1 MTNASRQRIPAAPVD
16 AASRAA
22 RTARLTI
29 RLRYATT
36 GAILGVVWMIS
47 SGQPLVTHL
56 VRSFIVAVVMVLLLQ
71 LLRRRPKKGQNRAGG
86 MSAAALAAL
95 IGAKLVLLLIAAG
108 AELALQHANV
118 PDPDPI
124 VAVGLFVTVAV
135 GGPFAHRFLERPASP
150 A

>member
-1 MTNASRQRIPAAPVD
+1 MTNASRQRVPAAPVD

-22 RTARLTI
+22 RKARLSI
-29 RLRYATT
+29 WLRYATI
-36 GAILGVVWMIS
+36 GAVLGVVWMIS

-71 LLRRRPKKGQNRAGG
+71 LLKRRPKKGQNRAGTT
-86 MSAAALAAL
+86 SAASLAAL
-95 IGAKLVLLLIAAG
+95 IGAKLALLLVAAG

-118 PDPDPI
+118 ADPDPI
-124 VAVGLFVTVAV
+124 VAAGLFVTVAV
-135 GGPFAHRFLERPASP
+135 GGPFAHRFFERPASP

>member
-1 MTNASRQRIPAAPVD
+1 MTNASHQRVPAASVD

-22 RTARLTI
+22 RKARLTI
-29 RLRYATT
+29 WLRYATI
-36 GAILGVVWMIS
+36 GAVLGVVWMIS

-56 VRSFIVAVVMVLLLQ
+56 LRSFIVAVVMVLVLQ
-71 LLRRRPKKGQNRAGG
+71 VLKRRPKKRQNRAGAT
-86 MSAAALAAL
+86 SVLSVVAL
-95 IGAKLVLLLIAAG
+95 IGAKLALLLIAAG

-124 VAVGLFVTVAV
+124 VAAGLFVTVTV
-135 GGPFAHRFLERPASP
+135 GGPFAHRFFEPPASR